1 MRGAGNTGNTEDDDD
16 FDGSGDDVD
25 GGDTNVGSID
35 TDGGD
40 SGDND
45 RDTDGDDGDDDDGV
59 TRGRDWGPPGST
71 SCETVALL
79 LTDRD
84 LIGRHF
90 RIGRCRVGSTA
101 TGRIVWVRT

>member
-16 FDGSGDDVD
+16 FDGSGDD

-45 RDTDGDDGDDDDGV
+45 RDTDGDDDDDV
-59 TRGRDWGPPGST
+59 TRGRDWGPPWST

-90 RIGRCRVGSTA
+90 RIWRCRVGSTA